1 MVSIPHDVF
10 TPFQML
16 YFNIYTSLSWKLVFK
31 SKRIVNTLV
40 SFEWCSLL
48 GFRAFQL
55 CPVFELSRLYW
66 ACPIINIVW
75 QCPMRHCTV
84 VLKSTSIQL
93 HFLIVVFLMHYCV
106 FYHIP
111 RGQNSPKIVATGQIR
126 LNLDIIMC
134 EFFPSI
140 ENMQLRFL
148 SFPFCPTSCSS
159 SNNAHLTGILHL
171 TSYNHLTSYKRSSIF
186 QSPTSFILI
195 LLHAPKPF
203 VGGQKS

>member
-16 YFNIYTSLSWKLVFK
+16 YFNIYTSLSWKHFFK

-93 HFLIVVFLMHYCV
+93 LFLIVKFLMHYCV
-106 FYHIP
+106 LYHIP

-126 LNLDIIMC
+126 LNLDISC
-134 EFFPSI
+134 VSFFLQSKI
-140 ENMQLRFL
+140 CSWDFYRFHFAQHPRPL
-148 SFPFCPTSCSS
+148 LITHILQSS
-159 SNNAHLTGILHL
+159 YILQASH
-171 TSYNHLTSYKRSSIF
+171 IF
-186 QSPTSFILI
+186 QSPTGFILI